1 MTTVRAASN
10 ATLSVVSEPRRAA
23 VVLQRAAHREVV
35 AQEEALR
42 EAVHQGLHRETQV
55 VVVVAPAVMTM
66 AITIRL
72 AAAVEAEG
80 DSFLCHKTDKTI
92 KTIVVGTSNGTQ
104 PGSRCHPRLKSGI
117 KTQLI

>member
-1 MTTVRAASN
+1 MTTARAASS
-10 ATLSVVSEPRRAA
+10 ATLSVALVPRRAA
-23 VVLQRAAHREVV
+23 VLRRAVLQEVEVQEAHRE
-35 AQEEALR
+35 
-42 EAVHQGLHRETQV
+42 AVRQGLHRESLA
-55 VVVVAPAVMTM
+55 VVAVVPAVMTTTI
-66 AITIRL
+66 ITRL

-117 KTQLI
+117 KTQTV

>member
-1 MTTVRAASN
+1 MTTARAAS
-10 ATLSVVSEPRRAA
+10 SVTPSVALGLRRAA

-42 EAVHQGLHRETQV
+42 EAVHQGLHRETQAV
-55 VVVVAPAVMTM
+55 VAVAPAVMTM

-80 DSFLCHKTDKTI
+80 DSFLCHKTDKTF
-92 KTIVVGTSNGTQ
+92 KTIVVETSNGT
-104 PGSRCHPRLKSGI
+104 
-117 KTQLI
+117 

>member
-1 MTTVRAASN
+1 MTTVRAASSV
-10 ATLSVVSEPRRAA
+10 TLSVASVPRRAA
-23 VVLQRAAHREVV
+23 VLRRAARREVV
-35 AQEEALR
+35 AQEEVHR
-42 EAVHQGLHRETQV
+42 EAVHQGLHRETQAV
-55 VVVVAPAVMTM
+55 VAVAPAVMTM

-80 DSFLCHKTDKTI
+80 DSILCHKTDKTI

-104 PGSRCHPRLKSGI
+104 PGSRCHTRLKSGI